1 MTTLQATDRQE
12 IWEPRWLGGVSA
24 SSSFG
29 PRLLWTEDLKAT
41 TGFYHGRLM
50 THPVVDRS
58 FSDVFWGMTEVS
70 RTVIQLDNADNVLD
84 AIYTGAPGGK
94 TLTLRRY
101 DRQAGTVAVEFTGV
115 IDDAIWSPGVIELS
129 AVSPDL
135 SVFEQLIPRG
145 TVT

>member
-12 IWEPRWLGGVSA
+12 IWEPRWLVEVA
-24 SSSFG
+24 TSSYFE
-29 PRLLWTEDLKAT
+29 PRLFSTEDLQAT

-84 AIYTGAPGGK
+84 AIYPGDPRGK
-94 TLTLRRY
+94 TWTLRRY

-135 SVFEQLIPRG
+135 SSFA
-145 TVT
+145 